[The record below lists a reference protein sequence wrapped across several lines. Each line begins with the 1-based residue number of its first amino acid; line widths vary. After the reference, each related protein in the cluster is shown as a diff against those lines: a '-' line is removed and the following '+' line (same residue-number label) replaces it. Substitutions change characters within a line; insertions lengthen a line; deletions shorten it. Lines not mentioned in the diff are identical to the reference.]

1 MDSCSFRIERPH
13 KGESLITFL
22 HDFVVLDI
30 ETTGYMPMFDE
41 IIEIGCIRVRCL
53 EAVDTFHTLI
63 KPKHEINDF
72 IVNLTGITNEMVA
85 GAPSIQDVLPD
96 LKEFIAYDII
106 VGHNVNFDV
115 NFLYDAFRDFLQIP
129 LSNDFI
135 DTLRFS
141 RRMFPSLPH
150 HRLQDM
156 VSYFCINSPGE
167 HRSLFDCESTLAC
180 YLHLL
185 DAASESGDIE
195 AYLKSLYKPK
205 THKPGRS
212 LDLRTIIPESAEV
225 DPDHPLFGKHCVF
238 TGALEK
244 MTRAQ
249 AAQIVTNI
257 GGICDNGV
265 TKNTNYLILGNND
278 YCKTIKDGKSAK
290 QKKAEQY
297 KLDGYDIEII
307 PEEVFYD
314 LVLDE

>member
-1 MDSCSFRIERPH
+1 M
-13 KGESLITFL
+13 
-22 HDFVVLDI
+22 
-30 ETTGYMPMFDE
+30 
-41 IIEIGCIRVRCL
+41 
-53 EAVDTFHTLI
+53 
-63 KPKHEINDF
+63 
-72 IVNLTGITNEMVA
+72 
-85 GAPSIQDVLPD
+85 
-96 LKEFIAYDII
+96 IADDII

-129 LSNDFI
+129 LSNDFV

-141 RRMFPSLPH
+141 RKMFPSLPH

-156 VSYFCINSPGE
+156 VSYFGINSPGE

-180 YLHLL
+180 YLYLL
-185 DAASESGDIE
+185 DAAAESGDIE

-205 THKPGRS
+205 THRPGRS
-212 LDLRTIIPESAEV
+212 FDLRTIISESAEA

-244 MTRAQ
+244 MKRSQ
-249 AAQIVTNI
+249 AAQIVANI

-265 TKNTNYLILGNND
+265 TKSTNYLILGNND
-278 YCKTIKDGKSAK
+278 YCTTIKDGKSAK

-307 PEEVFYD
+307 PEEVFYA